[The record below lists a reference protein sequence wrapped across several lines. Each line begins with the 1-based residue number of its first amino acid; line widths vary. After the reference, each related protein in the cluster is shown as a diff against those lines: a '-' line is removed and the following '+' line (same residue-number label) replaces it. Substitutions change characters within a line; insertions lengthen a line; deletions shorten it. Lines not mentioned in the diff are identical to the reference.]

1 MIRNYC
7 IGFAC
12 LGEAE
17 PLAQVSAVIILK
29 MKKYLLQV
37 PGNEKWVA
45 SQERRRSENE
55 SNALIRRAAFPELS
69 QSSRSAISVE
79 DSRKRIEKLTN
90 ESMCR
95 EIVLSMISLAIPV
108 PENVQAQSIPKT
120 KVSNQKYQ
128 TSTWKDKSYSIFYY
142 LHPSLGNLD
151 AEVTCLVF
159 GVKNGTFT
167 NWITKKEFYAKWLP
181 FVSTLTLRDVF
192 VQIPLQY
199 REKFSE
205 NNLELDSKVEIP
217 SRYTSHG
224 EKRYITAKFGP
235 GESRQK
241 RAKAAASVSNVTYIT
256 ETSRSVGSG
265 RKLKYATEVEFLFKI
280 VRDAWEVGNPLSRS
294 EIYLS
299 LMREFGNNGVF
310 PQTEFCFTMKLDS
323 GSISPAL
330 SQWVK
335 RQLVAQNWSFRKES
349 VSQKVPWDW
358 YRLALVA
365 SQDIRGVIKDCD
377 IVINADE
384 VCMNFYHRDT

>member
-1 MIRNYC
+1 M
-7 IGFAC
+7 
-12 LGEAE
+12 
-17 PLAQVSAVIILK
+17 SAVIILK

-205 NNLELDSKVEIP
+205 NNLELDCQRLPQHRK
-217 SRYTSHG
+217 
-224 EKRYITAKFGP
+224 
-235 GESRQK
+235 
-241 RAKAAASVSNVTYIT
+241 
-256 ETSRSVGSG
+256 SG
-265 RKLKYATEVEFLFKI
+265 FLQ
-280 VRDAWEVGNPLSRS
+280 
-294 EIYLS
+294 
-299 LMREFGNNGVF
+299 
-310 PQTEFCFTMKLDS
+310 PQ
-323 GSISPAL
+323 
-330 SQWVK
+330 
-335 RQLVAQNWSFRKES
+335 
-349 VSQKVPWDW
+349 
-358 YRLALVA
+358 
-365 SQDIRGVIKDCD
+365 
-377 IVINADE
+377 
-384 VCMNFYHRDT
+384 